1 MRIEVP
7 DLQAI
12 ADRIVAQA
20 KPGEE
25 IEAYVGR
32 GGETSVRVYEGE
44 VEHFV
49 SAQSA
54 GVGVRVIKDGRTGT
68 AYAGTL
74 DEAAIAEVLAEA
86 RDNVQFG
93 NPDEFAG
100 LATSTDV
107 GLDLLP
113 ARGLR
118 HHTVGDGLKFGNLV
132 AHAAVPPMVIDFT
145 RKVGCPSPTG
155 TP

>member
-1 MRIEVP
+1 MRVEVP

-20 KPGEE
+20 KPGEQ
-25 IEAYVGR
+25 IEAYIGR

-44 VEHFV
+44 LEHFV

-54 GVGVRVIKDGRTGT
+54 GVGIRVIKDGRTGV

-74 DEAAIAEVLAEA
+74 DESAISEVLADA

-100 LATSTDV
+100 LAT
-107 GLDLLP
+107 P
-113 ARGLR
+113 
-118 HHTVGDGLKFGNLV
+118 DGV
-132 AHAAVPPMVIDFT
+132 EPVPQ
-145 RKVGCPSPTG
+145 K
-155 TP
+155 